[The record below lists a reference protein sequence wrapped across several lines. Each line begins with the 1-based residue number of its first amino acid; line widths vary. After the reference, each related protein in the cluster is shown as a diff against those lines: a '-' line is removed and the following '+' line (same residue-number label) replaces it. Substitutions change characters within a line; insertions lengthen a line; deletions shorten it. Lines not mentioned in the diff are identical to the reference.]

1 MITDVFRQTKHC
13 KPATLPASR
22 LRLLLPL
29 LTPLLLGGCEQLG
42 LVEPLGGTKA
52 PEEKTAE
59 FRIVIDV
66 TLPDDGAADEV
77 TLWVWMPGDDDAPTD
92 LQLGGINGEDLP
104 YRYTYEDKIDRND
117 VRGAYVKTSSN
128 DGNGGAFAVRI
139 RYWETGAESK
149 PLLLD
154 RLIESGADGRVETAF
169 AIPR

>member
-1 MITDVFRQTKHC
+1 MNTEVFRQTKRC
-13 KPATLPASR
+13 KPATLLASR

-42 LVEPLGGTKA
+42 LVEPLGGTKVA
-52 PEEKTAE
+52 EEKTAE

-77 TLWVWMPGDDDAPTD
+77 TLSVWMPGDENAPNPVV
-92 LQLGGINGEDLP
+92 LEDSAGDFP
-104 YRYTYEDKIDRND
+104 FRYTFENTIDRSD
-117 VRGAYVKTSSN
+117 PRGAYVKASSN
-128 DGNGGAFAVRI
+128 GGNGGAFAVCI
-139 RYWETGAESK
+139 RYWETGAESR
-149 PLLLD
+149 PLLFD